1 MSLTFTDLFCG
12 AGGSSTGLVEAGFSL
27 VLAINHWRTAL
38 ETHAANHRLADHLLA
53 DTSGLDMRRLPKTD
67 VLWAS
72 PICTEISPAGG
83 RRRIPEGQLFLL
95 EDGPVDAEAF
105 VRTRVTA
112 TDVIRAAEVHRYS
125 AIVVENVTEFATD
138 WPLFRWWLDG
148 MTLLGYNHQI
158 VSASSAHL
166 GGPGNLPAPQWRD
179 RLYIVF
185 TRKGVRLPDLTV
197 SPRAHCFGCGTDVD
211 AVQTW
216 RNGRTIGKYRSQ
228 YDFRCPNTTC
238 RRAIVEPYVR
248 PAADVI
254 DWSNLGGRIGD
265 RSRPLAA
272 KTIERI
278 RRGLELFPDRASVLT
293 LNHGGHDG
301 RATAAGEMPL
311 PVRCAKQGEGLL
323 VPVGG
328 TWADS
333 PESTAEPMRTRMTRE
348 TEALV
353 TVPPFVVDMRRN
365 GTARSLD
372 EPLSTIAT
380 ARHHGL
386 TVPGATRRIAQD
398 RARNTLVI
406 PYRRAAVK
414 TAAEPVHTLS
424 TRDSAGLA
432 SLAEAVEDCHFRML
446 QPEEQLGAQRFPGEY
461 IVKGT
466 KGERTKQAGNAVSV
480 NAASFLGSRLM
491 EVLS

>member
-1 MSLTFTDLFCG
+1 MLTFTDLFCG
-12 AGGSSTGLVEAGFSL
+12 AGGSSTGLVEAGFEL
-27 VLAINHWRTAL
+27 VLAVNHWRTAL
-38 ETHAANHRLADHLLA
+38 ETHASNHRLADHLLA
-53 DTSGLDMRRLPKTD
+53 DTSGLDMRRLPRTR

-83 RRRIPEGQLFLL
+83 RRRIPENQLSLL

-112 TDVIRAAEVHRYS
+112 TDVIRAVEVHRYD
-125 AIVVENVTEFATD
+125 AVMVENVVEFVTD
-138 WPLFRWWLDG
+138 WPLFDWWLSG

-166 GGPGNLPAPQWRD
+166 GGPDNLPAPQWRD
-179 RLYIVF
+179 RIYVVF
-185 TRKGVRLPDLTV
+185 TRKGIPLPDLRIT
-197 SPRAHCFGCGTDVD
+197 PRAYCADCGMDVD
-211 AVQTW
+211 AVQSW
-216 RNGRTIGKYRSQ
+216 RNGRKVGKYRVQ
-228 YDFRCPNTTC
+228 YDFRCPRTQC
-238 RRAIVEPYVR
+238 RHAVVEPYVR
-248 PAADVI
+248 PAADII
-254 DWSNLGGRIGD
+254 DWSNLGQRIGD
-265 RSRPLAA
+265 RPRPLAA

-293 LNHGGHDG
+293 LNHAGHDG
-301 RATAAGEMPL
+301 RAMAADEAPV

-333 PESTAEPMRTRMTRE
+333 PESTQDPMRTRMTRD

-353 TVPPFVVDMRRN
+353 TPPFIVDMRRN
-365 GTARSLD
+365 GSARSLGV
-372 EPLSTIAT
+372 PLSALAT

-386 TVPGATRRIAQD
+386 TVPGAARYVAQRRASS
-398 RARNTLVI
+398 TLVI
-406 PYRRAAVK
+406 PYRRAAVR

-432 SLAEAVEDCHFRML
+432 SLAEMVDDCHFRML
-446 QPEEQLGAQRFPGEY
+446 QPGEQLAAQRFPAEY

-480 NAASFLGSRLM
+480 NAAAFLGRRLM